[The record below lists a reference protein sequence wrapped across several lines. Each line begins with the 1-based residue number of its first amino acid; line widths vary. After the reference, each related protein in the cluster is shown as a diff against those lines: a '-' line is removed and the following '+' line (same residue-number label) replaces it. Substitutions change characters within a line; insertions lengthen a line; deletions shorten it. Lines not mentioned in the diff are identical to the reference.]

1 MSLKD
6 RKISKAKRL
15 TFQCKGTEIKLISQY
30 KIEKVL
36 PQISSLIKSED
47 KSGVWCETTDDKQN
61 IIYSQGIP
69 NAIQTVAYICRSKLG
84 HD

>member
-1 MSLKD
+1 
-6 RKISKAKRL
+6 
-15 TFQCKGTEIKLISQY
+15 
-30 KIEKVL
+30 
-36 PQISSLIKSED
+36 LIKSED

-69 NAIQTVAYICRSKLG
+69 NAIQTVAYICRSKSG